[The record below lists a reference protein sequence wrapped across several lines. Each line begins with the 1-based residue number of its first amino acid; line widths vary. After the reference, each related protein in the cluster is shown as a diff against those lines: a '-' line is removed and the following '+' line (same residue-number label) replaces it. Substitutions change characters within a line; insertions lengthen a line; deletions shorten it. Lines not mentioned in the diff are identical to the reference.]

1 MTEGATQTSLYTM
14 APRVQ
19 YFTTQNHFTQLG
31 INFAQNIYLSG
42 RYFTFL
48 IMGSQKSK
56 ETKEIK
62 KNKHVRPDLVV
73 IN

>member
-1 MTEGATQTSLYTM
+1 M
-14 APRVQ
+14 AMRVQ

-62 KNKHVRPDLVV
+62 KKQTC
-73 IN
+73 